1 MAIEGTEH
9 KLPGLDV
16 ELYEYKNYH
25 RLKLKSKTA
34 KEYKWTK
41 SVTTITNTLDKPAL
55 PAWYAKMVMEELK
68 SEVMPDPESI
78 EYESRLD
85 FISKAGDR
93 ARDHAALVGTQAHE
107 MIAANASHKFG
118 ELIGE
123 GQEPEAFAAFSTFLE
138 WADLHKMKPIL
149 WEQVVG
155 SIKFDFAGILDMIC
169 KLLWKGK
176 EIKALID
183 FKTSN
188 AVYPSGFGQI
198 GGYWQALRESF
209 PDIAKTLDMG
219 IILNFRRDGSPMDVY
234 AFTLDE
240 MEDAVK
246 FFGNLRRSKA
256 GLDDAAKLLKSKKG
270 V

>member
-34 KEYKWTK
+34 KEYAWTK

-55 PAWYAKMVMEELK
+55 PNWYVKQVMECIA
-68 SEVMPDPESI
+68 SGHDINDV
-78 EYESRLD
+78 EY
-85 FISKAGDR
+85 ISKAGDR
-93 ARDHAALVGTQAHE
+93 ARDRAALVGTQAHE
-107 MIAANASHKFG
+107 MIAANAAHKFG
-118 ELIGE
+118 EIIGE
-123 GQEPEAFAAFSTFLE
+123 GQDPEAFAAFSTFLE

-155 SIKFDFAGILDMIC
+155 SIKFDYAGILDMIAT
-169 KLLWKGK
+169 LEWNGK
-176 EIKALID
+176 IYKALID

-188 AVYPSGFGQI
+188 NVYPSGFGQL
-198 GGYWQALRESF
+198 GGYYQALRESF
-209 PDIAKTLDMG
+209 PDIFKTIDKGFM
-219 IILNFRRDGSPMDVY
+219 LNFRRDGSPMDVY